1 VKESKVS
8 SPAIWP
14 LVVYFVLIM
23 ALMLGLLAVTHVLG
37 ERHRA
42 GQADAPFESG
52 IVSTGSARL
61 RLSARYYL
69 IAMFFVIF
77 DVEALFVFAW
87 AVAFRE
93 LGWSGYIEMAVFI
106 GVLLAALAYLWR
118 LGALDWGSP
127 RQIAQVA
134 LRERARTS

>member
-1 VKESKVS
+1 MS

-14 LVVYFVLIM
+14 LVVYFALIM
-23 ALMLGLLAVTHVLG
+23 AIMIGLLTVTHVLG
-37 ERHRA
+37 ERHTA
-42 GQADAPFESG
+42 GAADEPFESG

-61 RLSARYYL
+61 RLAARYYL

-93 LGWSGYIEMAVFI
+93 VGWVGYAEMVVFI
-106 GVLLAALAYLWR
+106 GILLAALAYLWR

-127 RQIAQVA
+127 RQIARVA
-134 LRERARTS
+134 LRGQAQN